1 MQWWRIGES
10 RALWSCWSSD
20 LEIASALT
28 AGIVDRS
35 SVMFAIHGLAHDGIS
50 MSRNKRNDEKKT
62 AENVAGFKSFAGHE
76 ARHTK

>member
-1 MQWWRIGES
+1 
-10 RALWSCWSSD
+10 
-20 LEIASALT
+20 
-28 AGIVDRS
+28 
-35 SVMFAIHGLAHDGIS
+35 MFAIHGLAHDGIS